1 MSRTPLSSMAVLVL
15 GAALSACGGG
25 GVGEEA
31 QSVLPGIYV
40 DAATGNDTT
49 GDGSSA
55 SPFKTI
61 RRGIQ
66 GADVGEVVR
75 VGPGTYDVANGERFP
90 IIPGFGVTIQ
100 GTEARTMEGTV
111 RMTRVVGGGYW
122 SQDPEGRL
130 HATFIPNDGNRL
142 VGLIITDPEPAVSF
156 GAKPSPVLLAFSGAT
171 VESCAFVDSSQG
183 VRVLDGVSD
192 CLLKDCAFARNG
204 IGILVEGDGTGN
216 RMEGCLVTDNGS
228 GVMCFGAGMDFG
240 GGAENG
246 AGRNAFVAN
255 QTNDFIHFAGDNDLI
270 FAEDC
275 FWDHVA
281 PTLAVGNPAPVANT
295 DVWVVG
301 TTGGVSTTGAALRQ
315 PSGTNGGAPP
325 GGGTASP

>member
-1 MSRTPLSSMAVLVL
+1 MSRTHLSSMAVLL
-15 GAALSACGGG
+15 MGASLSACGGG
-25 GVGEEA
+25 GVGEGA
-31 QSVLPGIYV
+31 QSLLTGIYV

-55 SPFKTI
+55 NPYKTI

-66 GADVGEVVR
+66 GADIGEVVR

-100 GTEARTMEGTV
+100 GTEARTREGTV

-122 SQDPEGRL
+122 TQDPEGRL
-130 HATFIPNDGNRL
+130 HATFIPNEGNRL
-142 VGLIITDPEPAVSF
+142 VGMIISNPEPAVSF
-156 GAKPSPVLLAFSGAT
+156 GAKPSPILLAMSGAT
-171 VESCAFVDSSQG
+171 VESCALVDSNLG
-183 VRVLDGVSD
+183 VRVVDGVSD
-192 CLLKDCAFARNG
+192 SLLKDCALARNG
-204 IGILVEGDGTGN
+204 IGILVEGAGTGN
-216 RMEGCLVTDNGS
+216 RMEGCLVKDNGS
-228 GVMCFGAGMDFG
+228 GVMCFGGGMDFG

-255 QTNDFIHFAGDNDLI
+255 QTNDFIHFAGPSDMI

-275 FWDHVA
+275 FWDHA
-281 PTLAVGNPAPVANT
+281 PPTLAVGNPAPVANT
-295 DVWVVG
+295 DVWIVG
-301 TTGGVSTTGAALRQ
+301 QGGVSTAGAMLLQ
-315 PSGTNGGAPP
+315 PSGTNGGIPP